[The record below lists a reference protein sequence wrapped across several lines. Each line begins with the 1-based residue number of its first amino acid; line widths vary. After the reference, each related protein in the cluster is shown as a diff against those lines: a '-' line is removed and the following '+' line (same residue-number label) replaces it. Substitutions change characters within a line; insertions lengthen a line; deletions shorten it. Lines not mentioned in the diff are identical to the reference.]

1 MTIII
6 IVIISMINIMTTCA
20 EQWKLRG
27 RYFSLTVCNAG
38 EIVMFVGGKWTLI
51 TISLNGDQEEYHAD
65 ADADADDLKRVLLET
80 AGPSWVEK
88 YK

>member
-1 MTIII
+1 
-6 IVIISMINIMTTCA
+6 
-20 EQWKLRG
+20 
-27 RYFSLTVCNAG
+27 
-38 EIVMFVGGKWTLI
+38 MFVGGKWTLI

-88 YK
+88 YKWFFLLIFDIQFKNILPNPTWVEELTQV